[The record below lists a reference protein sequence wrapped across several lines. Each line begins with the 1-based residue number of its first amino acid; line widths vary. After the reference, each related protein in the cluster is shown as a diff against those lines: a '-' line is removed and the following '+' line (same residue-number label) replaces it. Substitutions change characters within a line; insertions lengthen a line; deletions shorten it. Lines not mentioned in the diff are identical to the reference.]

1 MELLIKDYHL
11 IMNNTNKEPLSFL
24 FEKTGFDILGIKK
37 VVTGEKYSAVMLK
50 NGNIGVC
57 ANLGNKITVDLSGM
71 NSPDLGNIQHRIL
84 INAYY
89 NALLNY
95 ENSFSQN
102 RDIFEVINFKNYN
115 KIVMIGLFK
124 PIVEKFK
131 TNNIKV
137 TVFDLVKKS
146 SDLTP
151 LDQQYDLVNKADS
164 VILTSTGIFNQTF
177 LPLVNRTKNNCDVF
191 LLGPSSIMNKELF
204 NYRNV
209 KAIFGSVFEKYD
221 NRVIDVIANGGGT
234 KEFLKF
240 GEKVFIIKENN

>member
-1 MELLIKDYHL
+1 
-11 IMNNTNKEPLSFL
+11 MNNINKEPLSFL
-24 FEKTGFDILGIKK
+24 FEKIGFDVLEIEKIVK
-37 VVTGEKYSAVMLK
+37 GEKYSAVMLK

-57 ANLGNKITVDLSGM
+57 ANLGNKITVDRSDM
-71 NSPDLGNIQHRIL
+71 NSPDLGNIQHRIIL
-84 INAYY
+84 TAYY

-102 RDIFEVINFKNYN
+102 VDIFEVINFKNYD

-124 PIVEKFK
+124 PILEKFK
-131 TNNIKV
+131 NSNIKV
-137 TVFDLVKKS
+137 TVFDLEKKS
-146 SDLTP
+146 SELVP
-151 LDQQYDLVNKADS
+151 LGQQYDFVNKADS

-209 KAIFGSVFEKYD
+209 KGIFGSVFEKYD

-240 GEKVFIIKENN
+240 GGKVFIIKENN